1 MSGEGSPT
9 LLNLRDYR
17 IQKKSI
23 LSHRSNNN
31 SPANSSPNGTVRR
44 RIIEMADSDS
54 DCDSSATTH
63 QDTGTSKLDTIIL
76 PNNSKSMKHP
86 SVLEKENQM
95 KYLLS
100 SFPNVDAMVI
110 HDVLSRH
117 EFNVDEAA
125 LELSRCHAIELKSEG
140 YAKWKEQ
147 NGLSD
152 QHSHIKRRK
161 SDEDTDDSAGSNHD
175 FKDRRVFDSD
185 EDSDVE
191 ISDELTGDKRKVF
204 EFMQTA
210 TEGELQL
217 MNFCSKKKADAII
230 EARPFEGWVDL
241 VQKLSN
247 NKNLNTDLLNAAQ
260 QVLMT
265 RNNIRHLMKKCTN
278 LAQQMEKAV
287 AAGAGVKAQPRS
299 LSVSLRLT
307 NYQMV
312 GLNWLA
318 VLHAQRVNG
327 ILADEMG
334 LGKTV
339 QVIAFLAYLKE
350 TGQAQNT
357 HLVVVPSSTLD
368 NWRSEFTRWCPELR
382 VFMYYGST
390 EERRLFRVDFAKG
403 ILADFDVILTTYTL
417 VGNSPEERKMFRV
430 TPMHY
435 VIFDEAHMLK
445 NMNTQ
450 RYENLIR
457 INAKHRILLTGTPLQ
472 NNLLELMSL
481 LIFVMPKMFAEKTDD
496 LKSLFQKNSKTKQTD
511 DSLPAFEREQIEQA
525 KRIMKPFVLRRLKCD
540 VLQDLP
546 KKIDHVIRVPMA
558 PTQKEQ
564 YEALVASFQS
574 AAVEEEGAYNGMSI
588 MTDLRKLSNHPLLLR
603 YHYDEDQVREIA
615 KLLAKDPSYKDTKE
629 EYIVQ
634 DLLFMSDFEINKLTK
649 IHRSLDRYMLPDN
662 LILTSGKFLYLD
674 KVLSELKQTGHRVL
688 IFSQYVI
695 MLNVMEDY
703 LKIRK
708 YNYLR
713 MDGSTPVNERQELI
727 DEYTEDSSIF
737 IFLLSTRA
745 GGLGINLTSADT
757 VIIHDIDFNPYNDKQ
772 AEDRCHRMGQTR
784 PVTVYRL
791 ISQGTIEEGMLEM
804 NKEKLKL
811 EQQITTEESDNPD
824 VKSVVRLLSSALGV
838 DTSKATTFVSPP
850 KKKT

>member
-1 MSGEGSPT
+1 MK
-9 LLNLRDYR
+9 N
-17 IQKKSI
+17 
-23 LSHRSNNN
+23 
-31 SPANSSPNGTVRR
+31 PA
-44 RIIEMADSDS
+44 
-54 DCDSSATTH
+54 
-63 QDTGTSKLDTIIL
+63 
-76 PNNSKSMKHP
+76 
-86 SVLEKENQM
+86 VLEKENQM
-95 KYLLS
+95 KYLMS

-117 EFNVDEAA
+117 GFKVDEAA
-125 LELSRCHAIELKSEG
+125 SELARCHAVEFNSQG
-140 YAKWKEQ
+140 YAKWKEA
-147 NGLSD
+147 NTSNNPESLVKSTGKRKPSPE
-152 QHSHIKRRK
+152 SAPYNKRKKFKRRK
-161 SDEDTDDSAGSNHD
+161 SDDDTDDSTGSNQD

-210 TEGELQL
+210 TESELQL
-217 MNFCSKKKADAII
+217 MSFCSKKKAEAII
-230 EARPFEGWVDL
+230 EARPFTGWVDL

-287 AAGAGVKAQPRS
+287 AAGAGVKAQPRI

-350 TGQAQNT
+350 TFQAQNT

-368 NWRSEFTRWCPELR
+368 NWRSEFARWCPQLR

-390 EERRLFRVDFAKG
+390 EERRGFRVDFAKG
-403 ILADFDVILTTYTL
+403 ILADFDVILTTYSL

-481 LIFVMPKMFAEKTDD
+481 LIFVMPKMFAEKTED
-496 LKSLFQKNSKTKQTD
+496 LKSLFQKTSKSKQTD
-511 DSLPAFEREQIEQA
+511 DTLPPFEREQIEQA

-546 KKIDHVIRVPMA
+546 KKIDHVMKVPMA

-564 YEALVASFQS
+564 YEALVASYQN
-574 AAVEEEGAYNGMSI
+574 AAVEEESAYNGMSI

-603 YHYDEDQVREIA
+603 YHYDEHQIREMA
-615 KLLAKDPSYKDTKE
+615 KLLVRDPTYKDTVE

-649 IHRSLDRYMLPDN
+649 IHRCLERYMLPDN

-674 KVLSELKQTGHRVL
+674 KILAELKQNGHRVL

-708 YNYLR
+708 HKYLR
-713 MDGSTPVNERQELI
+713 MDGSTPVNERQDLV
-727 DEYTEDSSIF
+727 DEYMGDNSIF

-791 ISQGTIEEGMLEM
+791 VSQGTIEEGMLEM

-811 EQQITTEESDNPD
+811 ERQITTEETDNPD
-824 VKSVVRLLSSALGV
+824 VKSVVRLLSSALGI
-838 DTSKATTFVSPP
+838 DSSKANAFVSPP